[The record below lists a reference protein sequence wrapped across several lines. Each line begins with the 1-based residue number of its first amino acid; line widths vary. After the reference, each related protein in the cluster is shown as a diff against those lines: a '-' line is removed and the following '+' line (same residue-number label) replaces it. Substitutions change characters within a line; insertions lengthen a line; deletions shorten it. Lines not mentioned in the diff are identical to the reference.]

1 MEVYI
6 ENVHLSDIIVPNSYK
21 RTPIN
26 KECLQKKR
34 NYYLENNE
42 PDLIILNYEY
52 VLCGG
57 YANYAIAAE
66 NKVDTVKCVILN
78 FKWGDYKKVAK
89 HIKNIIC
96 TDEQEFI
103 DDAKEKSDK
112 NIEEMENLYGS
123 TLEKEWKGKITRKR
137 KYSIYL
143 KYNGKC
149 MVCGNELMFLTD
161 APKRHY
167 FTVDHYMPKCQGGE
181 NSSKNCIAMCE
192 RCNTLKDNILPDLFE
207 NQFKS
212 AMAEG
217 ILENP
222 EYQSMLLRKILKT
235 KFIHLVSGIKAVF
248 L

>member
-1 MEVYI
+1 
-6 ENVHLSDIIVPNSYK
+6 
-21 RTPIN
+21 
-26 KECLQKKR
+26 
-34 NYYLENNE
+34 
-42 PDLIILNYEY
+42 
-52 VLCGG
+52 
-57 YANYAIAAE
+57 
-66 NKVDTVKCVILN
+66 
-78 FKWGDYKKVAK
+78 
-89 HIKNIIC
+89 
-96 TDEQEFI
+96 
-103 DDAKEKSDK
+103 
-112 NIEEMENLYGS
+112 
-123 TLEKEWKGKITRKR
+123 
-137 KYSIYL
+137 
-143 KYNGKC
+143 